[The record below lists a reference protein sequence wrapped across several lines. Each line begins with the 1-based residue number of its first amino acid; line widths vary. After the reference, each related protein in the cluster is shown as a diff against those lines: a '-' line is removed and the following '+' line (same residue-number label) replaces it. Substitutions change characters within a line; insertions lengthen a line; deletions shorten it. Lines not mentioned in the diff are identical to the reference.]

1 MVSSNT
7 TKYTGGGVQIPNKI
21 TLLGR
26 RYNYAWQE
34 KVRRIGF
41 IEGAKGHCFIR
52 VVCIYKF

>member
-34 KVRRIGF
+34 KVRRIPTAVL
-41 IEGAKGHCFIR
+41 AKGHCFIR
-52 VVCIYKF
+52 VVYIYKF